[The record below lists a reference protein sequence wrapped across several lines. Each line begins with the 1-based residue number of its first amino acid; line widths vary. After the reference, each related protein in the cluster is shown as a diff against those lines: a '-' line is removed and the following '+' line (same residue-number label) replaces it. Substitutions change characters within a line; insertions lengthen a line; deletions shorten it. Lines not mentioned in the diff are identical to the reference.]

1 MTDIQRYQAVLE
13 ASNYTDIDAYCSDL
27 LTSSAFAPE
36 DEAADLDLTLI
47 PELRRIWQAVNLPF
61 RELLRELGLTQT
73 SCARRFLIPLR
84 TVQNWSGNI
93 ARCPVYT
100 RLMISEIMSK

>member
-1 MTDIQRYQAVLE
+1 MTDRQYHLAATE
-13 ASNYTDIDAYCSDL
+13 AANYIDIGAYCSDL

-36 DEAADLDLTLI
+36 DETADLDLAPI
-47 PELRRIWQAVNLPF
+47 PELRRIWKAVNLPF
-61 RELLRELGLTQT
+61 RDLLRELGLSQT
-73 SCARRFLIPLR
+73 ACARRFCIPLR
-84 TVQNWSGNI
+84 TIQNWARNI